1 MKQLNRRAFA
11 THILLGTSLVVWGLT
26 TVGFR
31 PSSSYRQNHQ
41 RHPEYWCNE
50 CHLYDLGDNSKPLL
64 SCVGYF
70 PLP

>member
-41 RHPEYWCNE
+41 PH
-50 CHLYDLGDNSKPLL
+50 
-64 SCVGYF
+64 
-70 PLP
+70 